1 MMFALRKLFQ
11 ILFTTGLVVLTTRAS
26 NIPVFRHALER
37 WPAADYE
44 LVVFHRGEL
53 EQEEQVLADRLRLAP
68 GQSFANVAVRMVDVS
83 GQMEEAMADLWTC
96 QTNPLPPWI
105 VVRAPETSADSSP
118 VWSGRLTAAVADA
131 LLDSPARRKIVAN
144 LLRGATAVWV
154 LLESGEAMRDEA
166 AVDVLSAELKRL
178 EKTLKLSVSGEAKL
192 RSPLPLAVEF
202 ALVRVTRT
210 DPAEEF
216 FVTLLQHGKALFPAR
231 PVAFPIFGR
240 GRTPGSLVGREID
253 AESIGQACASIVGA
267 CVREA
272 KEQHPGRDLLLAAN
286 WDAIFKADAVRQTA
300 GAATGRAPAAAVAS
314 PASTPLE
321 SRTGVGPWLWLGGF
335 LVVVAGGVLVMF
347 RRRPDHGR
355 KI

>member
-1 MMFALRKLFQ
+1 MMLALRKL
-11 ILFTTGLVVLTTRAS
+11 LLTLCMTGWVALPARAS
-26 NIPVFRHALER
+26 NMPVFRHALER
-37 WPAADYE
+37 WPASDYE
-44 LVVFHRGEL
+44 LVVFHRGEM
-53 EQEEQVLADRLRLAP
+53 EQEEQALVERLRIAP
-68 GQSFANVAVRMVDVS
+68 GQCFANVAVRTVDVS
-83 GQMEEAMADLWTC
+83 GQMEETMADLWTC
-96 QTNPLPPWI
+96 QTNPQPPWI

-118 VWSGRLTAAVADA
+118 VWAGRLTAAVADA
-131 LLDSPARRKIVAN
+131 LLDSPARRKIVEN

-178 EKTLKLSVSGEAKL
+178 EKTLKLPASGEAKL

-253 AESIGQACASIVGA
+253 SESIEQACASIVGA

-272 KEQHPGRDLLLAAN
+272 KEQHPGRDLLMAAN
-286 WDAIFKADAVRQTA
+286 WAAIFNVDAVRQAA
-300 GAATGRAPAAAVAS
+300 GIATGQAPVAAVES
-314 PASTPLE
+314 PSSTPLE
-321 SRTGVGPWLWLGGF
+321 SRAGAEPWLWLGGF
-335 LVVVAGGVLVMF
+335 VVVVAGGVLVMF
-347 RRRPDHGR
+347 RRGSGR
-355 KI
+355 DAS